1 MALELVQPG
10 IQPLGQ
16 FDGADGIYLT
26 VKGGEVATIKG
37 VSRTGGD
44 LSSADVK
51 TDGYVGANRPVAT
64 TALVSGDRPLML
76 VDEGIFGYG
85 TLFGSVIGGIAGQ
98 IAYGVGQVPA
108 TQLGPHTATAS
119 GKLTLWD
126 KPGTY
131 AVTLDAVDTT
141 AATGLTLTN
150 ATLAIGAALY
160 ATSTGLLTPN
170 KFASFE
176 LADGYTGSVV
186 GRFLNFESYKGGS
199 LVTTPV
205 SLVSAL
211 NSPVTQG
218 GGPQTQPMARALIY
232 FAPPI
237 V

>member
-16 FDGADGIYLT
+16 FDGADSVYT
-26 VKGGEVATIKG
+26 VVKGGEVATIKA
-37 VSRTGGD
+37 VTRNTD
-44 LSSADVK
+44 SATWDVK
-51 TDGYVGANRPVAT
+51 NDGYVKTTRPVAT
-64 TALVSGDRPLML
+64 TALVAGDRPLML
-76 VDEGIFGYG
+76 VDDGVWGYG

-98 IAYGVGQVPA
+98 QAYGLGSPPA
-108 TQLGPHTATAS
+108 VQLGPHTALGS

-141 AATGLTLTN
+141 ALTGLMPTN
-150 ATLAIGAALY
+150 PTLAIGAALY

-170 KFASFE
+170 SGADFD
-176 LADGYTGSVV
+176 DGYCVL
-186 GRFLNFESYKGGS
+186 GRFLNFETYKGGS

-205 SLVSAL
+205 SLVTASYDPSPS
-211 NSPVTQG
+211 SPVNG
-218 GGPQTQPMARALIY
+218 GMARALIY

-237 V
+237 A